1 MSSPAVTA
9 PARRADRWSW
19 QSTVERHPW
28 TLPVGVVLAVAAA
41 WELAGLAGVLP
52 DYILRPTTI
61 VGDVVTLVA
70 DGTLHPLI
78 LESLRRALIGFAIGS
93 AVGLVLGLVTGVS
106 PWFGDIVDGPVA
118 ASYPIPKVAL
128 FPAIAV
134 ILGFDDRTRIIV
146 IALACFYP
154 VYLNAQSGTRGI
166 ERDLIWLARNN
177 EASWLRSFGAIVVP
191 AALPKALVG
200 LRLSL
205 ALSFVM
211 MFATEVIGF
220 GTGLGSAIFKSRLE
234 GDYHLM
240 WAGVVVIGVIGF
252 LADRVLLAVGS
263 RLTRGQSLEG
273 HRG

>member
-1 MSSPAVTA
+1 MTATAGTA
-9 PARRADRWSW
+9 PAMSRRSWRDIADKR
-19 QSTVERHPW
+19 PW
-28 TLPVGVVLAVAAA
+28 VLPMAVVLVVAVA
-41 WELAGLAGVLP
+41 WELAGLLGLLP

-61 VGDVVTLVA
+61 VGDIVSLLV
-70 DGTLHPLI
+70 DGTLHPLV
-78 LESLRRALIGFAIGS
+78 LESLRRALLGFAIGS
-93 AVGLVLGLVTGVS
+93 AVGFVLGLLTGVS

-134 ILGFDDRTRIIV
+134 ILGFDDRTRVIV

-166 ERDLIWLARNN
+166 ERDFVWLGRNN
-177 EASWLRSFGAIVVP
+177 EASWLCQFRSIVVP
-191 AALPKALVG
+191 AALPKAIVG

-220 GTGLGSAIFKSRLE
+220 GTGLGSAIFRARLE

-240 WAGVVVIGVIGF
+240 WAGVVVIGAIGFIADQLLRVIG
-252 LADRVLLAVGS
+252 A
-263 RLTRGQSLEG
+263 RLTKGQALEG